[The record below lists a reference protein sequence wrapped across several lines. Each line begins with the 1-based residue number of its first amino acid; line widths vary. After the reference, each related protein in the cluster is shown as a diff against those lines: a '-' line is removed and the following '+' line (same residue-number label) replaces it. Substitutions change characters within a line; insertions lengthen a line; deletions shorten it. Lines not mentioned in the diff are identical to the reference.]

1 MRVDFRQSCD
11 GNLHGGVPTKDFQG
25 LQTSQNGCLHDE
37 RKGHFYARMAIKKRK
52 SALDF
57 PRKTWG
63 FARGLEGAP
72 MN

>member
-1 MRVDFRQSCD
+1 MPVEFRQSCD
-11 GNLHGGVPTKDFQG
+11 GNLHGGVPTKDFQW
-25 LQTSQNGCLHDE
+25 LQTSQNGGLHEE

-52 SALDF
+52 FARGF

-63 FARGLEGAP
+63 FAPGLEGPP